1 MMKSSK
7 VIITCAVTGSIHTP
21 SMSAYLPITPDQ
33 IVAEAVA
40 AAEAGAAMIHL
51 HVRDTSH
58 APTLDQALLRE
69 WVAAVRESSAL
80 VVQLSTGGSVHD
92 PLDERLAHLLRLLQG
107 PPSDPEDRCERLLR
121 ALRKPSDHDDVALL
135 IAQAHPLKT

>member
-1 MMKSSK
+1 MFFRSLDVVSSLIRTERGSS
-7 VIITCAVTGSIHTP
+7 VPRAVEP
-21 SMSAYLPITPDQ
+21 CLPD
-33 IVAEAVA
+33 
-40 AAEAGAAMIHL
+40 
-51 HVRDTSH
+51 
-58 APTLDQALLRE
+58 
-69 WVAAVRESSAL
+69 L
-80 VVQLSTGGSVHD
+80 VETRHD